1 MFTPIRNINIQN
13 KEYEVGK
20 NYETIPET
28 FDCWF
33 RKVEAKKKSKGT
45 ANKSKP
51 EQ

>member
-1 MFTPIRNINIQN
+1 MYTPIRNISIQN
-13 KEYEVGK
+13 KDYVAGE

-45 ANKSKP
+45 SKK
-51 EQ
+51 